1 LAPNFWSDA
10 EAARHVQKEHGQ
22 LQDVVR
28 GWESKWDDFEETE
41 LLLEMAMEEKDS
53 GVEHEIAQKIDM
65 MEEDLSAAEMEC
77 MFSGEHD
84 TNNSLV
90 TIHAG
95 AGGTEAQDWVDML
108 IADVSALGGGER
120 I

>member
-1 LAPNFWSDA
+1 
-10 EAARHVQKEHGQ
+10 
-22 LQDVVR
+22 
-28 GWESKWDDFEETE
+28 
-41 LLLEMAMEEKDS
+41 MAMEEKDS
-53 GVEHEIAQKIDM
+53 GVEHEIALKIDV

-84 TNNSLV
+84 TNNGLV

-108 IADVSALGGGER
+108 LRMYLRWAEE
-120 I
+120 